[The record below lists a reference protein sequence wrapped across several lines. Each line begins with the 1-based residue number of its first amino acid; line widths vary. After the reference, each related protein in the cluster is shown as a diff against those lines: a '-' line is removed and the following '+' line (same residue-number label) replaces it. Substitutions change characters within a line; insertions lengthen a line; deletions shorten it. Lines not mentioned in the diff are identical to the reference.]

1 MPYKPTSVWIDTTPH
16 TTYPAP
22 DATLEVDVCVAGG
35 GILGLLTAAQLKR
48 AGRTVAV
55 LEADRVATGVTGYTT
70 AKVTVLHGLVYDEV
84 RSSFGADGARHY
96 AEANRA
102 GLDSIAR
109 WTADLGIDC
118 DLRRRPAFTY
128 AEGEDDLGKL
138 RDEVD
143 AGREAGLPLEFVA
156 DAGLPWPVAGAVRL
170 DDQLEFHP
178 RRFLLALADHVAGD
192 GSHVC
197 ERARVSAVHD
207 GDPCRVETE
216 DGGEVL
222 ARHVVIATHYPT
234 LDRGLFFARLSA
246 ERSYAIGVRTRGP
259 VPHGMFLS
267 TESPSHSVRATPFDG
282 GELLIVG
289 GEGHKTGT
297 GGDTTERYARL
308 ESWAR
313 ERFDVASVEYRWSAQ
328 DAMPLDGIPYVG
340 KLSPA
345 SRSIWTASGFRKW
358 GMTNGAAAAI
368 MLADLI
374 EERPNPWLATFDA
387 NRFKPLAS
395 ASKLL
400 KETVSVGAHFFGDR
414 LSGPDLRS
422 MDQLAPGEG
431 ALVAHDGDTVAAYR
445 EPGGAVLA
453 VSPVCTHLYCHVKW
467 NVAERSWDC
476 PCHGS
481 RFAPD
486 GTVLQGPAVKPLE
499 PRELDQ
505 D

>member
-1 MPYKPTSVWIDTTPH
+1 MPYKPTSVWMDTTPH

-22 DATLEVDVCVAGG
+22 AATLEVDVCVAGG
-35 GILGLLTAAQLKR
+35 GILGLLTAALLKR
-48 AGRTVAV
+48 AGRSVAV
-55 LEADRVATGVTGYTT
+55 LEADRIVTGVTGYTT
-70 AKVTVLHGLVYDEV
+70 AKVTVLHGLVYDQV

-96 AEANRA
+96 AEANTA
-102 GLDSIAR
+102 GLDLIAR
-109 WTADLGIDC
+109 WVADHGIEC
-118 DLRRRPAFTY
+118 NFRRRPALTY
-128 AEGEDDLGKL
+128 AEDASQLSTL
-138 RDEVD
+138 RDEVE
-143 AGREAGLPLEFVA
+143 AAREAGL
-156 DAGLPWPVAGAVRL
+156 DAELVDDVELPWAVAGAVRL
-170 DDQLEFHP
+170 EGQAEFHP
-178 RRFLLALADHVAGD
+178 RRFLLAVADWIHGD

-216 DGGEVL
+216 DGGEVI
-222 ARHVVIATHYPT
+222 ARDVVIATQYPT
-234 LDRGLFFARLSA
+234 LDRGGFFARLSA
-246 ERSYAIGVRTRGP
+246 ERSYAIGLRIRGP

-267 TESPSHSVRATPFDG
+267 TESPSHSVRATPYDG

-289 GEGHKTGT
+289 GESHKTGT
-297 GGDTTERYARL
+297 GGDTNERYARL
-308 ESWAR
+308 EAWAR
-313 ERFDVASVEYRWSAQ
+313 ERFDVEAVEYRWSAQ

-340 KLSPA
+340 RLSPA
-345 SRSIWTASGFRKW
+345 SRRIWTASGFKKW

-374 EERPNPWLATFDA
+374 GERPNPWTATFDS

-395 ASKLL
+395 APKLL

-422 MDQLAPGEG
+422 LEELAPGEG
-431 ALVAHDGDTVAAYR
+431 ALVAHDGETVAAYR
-445 EPGGAVLA
+445 DPDGTLRA
-453 VSPVCTHLYCHVKW
+453 VSPVCTHMYCQVSW
-467 NVAERSWDC
+467 NDAERSWDC

-499 PRELDQ
+499 RREVR
-505 D
+505 